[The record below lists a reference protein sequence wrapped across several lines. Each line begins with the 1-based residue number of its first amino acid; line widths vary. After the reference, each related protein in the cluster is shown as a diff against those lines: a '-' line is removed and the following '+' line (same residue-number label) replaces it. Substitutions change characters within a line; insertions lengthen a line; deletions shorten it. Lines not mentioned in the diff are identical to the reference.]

1 MASHS
6 AQSSLALFQSTCSVR
21 SKTVPHGETVRDAA
35 ISIHLL
41 RAEQDRKSRYRR
53 GRKQH
58 FNPLAPCGARL
69 LSRRWAARATPISIH
84 LLRAEQDSRP
94 RRRSNSA
101 VNFNPLAP
109 CGARHNVPSG
119 VLDGVLFQST
129 CSVRSKTAFTHRH
142 AGISSNFNPLAPCG
156 ARPSQRSRRRPRRS
170 GFQSTCSVRSKTANG
185 HKNCLQRSFILHR
198 SPPHKS
204 NKRDFQQKKEPSR
217 RKNGISLVRTHP
229 GFGVN

>member
-1 MASHS
+1 MPR
-6 AQSSLALFQSTCSVR
+6 FQSTCSVR
-21 SKTVPHGETVRDAA
+21 SKTESRDIGAA
-35 ISIHLL
+35 ENNISIHLL
-41 RAEQDRKSRYRR
+41 RAEQDCSRGAGPHVPRR
-53 GRKQH
+53 FQSTCSVRSKTRG
-58 FNPLAPCGARL
+58 PGDG
-69 LSRRWAARATPISIH
+69 ATPQSISIH
-84 LLRAEQDSRP
+84 LLRAEQDLRVPSIHG
-94 RRRSNSA
+94 RRL
-101 VNFNPLAP
+101 NFNPLAP